1 MMALKSTPMPRG
13 RLLKNEPM
21 SRHTSWR
28 VGGPADS
35 LYIPADL
42 DDLAVFLK
50 GLPADEP
57 VHWVGLGS
65 NLLVRDGGMHGT
77 VIVTSGALSGLALL
91 SDSDIQGRMSAAGA
105 TTLGMEEVEQRKE
118 QLPRMAEAAMVR
130 AEAGVASA
138 KVARFSTGH
147 GLSGAEFLAGIPG
160 TVGGALAMNAGAF
173 GGETWNIVHAV
184 ETLNRAGER
193 RVRLPADYRI
203 GYRSVRGPV
212 GEWFV
217 AAHFQ
222 LLRDEQRQGKTLIK
236 SLLGR
241 RGATQPTQLP
251 NAGSVFKNP
260 PNDHAARLIEAAGLK
275 GTREGGACV
284 STLHANFIVNQGG
297 ATAADIERLIA
308 RVQTEVKNR
317 FNVQLEIEVR
327 IVGVAV

>member
-1 MMALKSTPMPRG
+1 MMALKTSHGLRG
-13 RLLKNEPM
+13 RLLRHEPM

-42 DDLAVFLK
+42 DDLAAFLK
-50 GLPADEP
+50 QLPVNEP
-57 VHWVGLGS
+57 LHWVGLGS
-65 NLLVRDGGMHGT
+65 NLLVRDGGLRGT
-77 VIVTSGALSGLALL
+77 VVLTSGALNGLSLA
-91 SDSDIQGRMSAAGA
+91 S
-105 TTLGMEEVEQRKE
+105 EH
-118 QLPRMAEAAMVR
+118 MVR

-138 KVARFSTGH
+138 KVARFSTDH
-147 GLSGAEFLAGIPG
+147 DLTGAEFLAGIPG

-184 ETLNRAGER
+184 ETLDRHGER
-193 RVRLPADYRI
+193 RVRLAADYEV
-203 GYRSVRGPV
+203 GYRRVAGPA

-217 AAHFQ
+217 AAHFR
-222 LLRDEQRQGKTLIK
+222 LLHDVQGQGKALIK
-236 SLLGR
+236 SLLAK

-260 PNDHAARLIEAAGLK
+260 PGDHAARLVEAAGLK

-284 STLHANFIVNQGG
+284 SDLHANFIVNQDR

-308 RVQTEVKNR
+308 RVQAEVQKK
-317 FNVQLEIEVR
+317 FGVQLEPEVR
-327 IVGVAV
+327 VVGDAQ